1 MPSSHPVSMD
11 SNPQHSLEQI
21 KEKFSEWRNAESRSH
36 KIPEELWSAAVSLIP
51 YFSINRISRE
61 LSLGFTELKSRA
73 SNSVSKT
80 DKFVELE
87 LPAPSP
93 QNVTPIAEIVTN
105 QGTVLRIFSQ
115 NCSEIIK
122 AFLKL

>member
-51 YFSINRISRE
+51 SFSINRISRE

-73 SNSVSKT
+73 LNT
-80 DKFVELE
+80 DFRRAL
-87 LPAPSP
+87 
-93 QNVTPIAEIVTN
+93 N
-105 QGTVLRIFSQ
+105 LRIFTPKSRRPFYLHWY
-115 NCSEIIK
+115 IV
-122 AFLKL
+122 